1 MPISPQQKQWLERF
15 CKANR
20 YQLDRELSTNVRVFY
35 KKPIG
40 PNMIASIA
48 YGPGSLSV
56 GFLLVAARQP
66 FRGLQQIPW
75 PMIGDGVNDLKL
87 QLMANMSAAWDKV
100 FEQVTGCGL
109 NELKMID

>member
-15 CKANR
+15 CKTNR
-20 YQLDRELSTNVRVFY
+20 YQLDREQSTNGCVFY

-48 YGPGSLSV
+48 YGPGSLST
-56 GFLLVAARQP
+56 GFLLVVARQP
-66 FRGLQQIPW
+66 FHGLQQIPW

-87 QLMANMSAAWDKV
+87 QLFTSMSAAWDEV
-100 FEQVTGCGL
+100 FNKVTGCGL
-109 NELKMID
+109 EELKKID